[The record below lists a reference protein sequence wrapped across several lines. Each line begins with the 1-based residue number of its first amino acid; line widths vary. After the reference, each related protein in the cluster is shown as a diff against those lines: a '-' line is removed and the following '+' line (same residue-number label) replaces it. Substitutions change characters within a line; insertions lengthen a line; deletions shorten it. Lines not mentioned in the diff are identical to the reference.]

1 MTDASILKTM
11 VGEAVGEL
19 EHEVMLVESIE
30 DLKDVVKMI
39 AKAVDDG
46 RFDAEPDDELTG
58 MLDQMDLR
66 ISAIEKRLDSINA
79 LAILGK
85 HLIEEHGKYMCHF
98 CTEVLPNKWIRAQHE
113 KYEHYDLWRVHLPS
127 RKHLS

>member
-1 MTDASILKTM
+1 M

-66 ISAIEKRLDSINA
+66 ISAIEKRLDN
-79 LAILGK
+79 
-85 HLIEEHGKYMCHF
+85 
-98 CTEVLPNKWIRAQHE
+98 
-113 KYEHYDLWRVHLPS
+113 DLWRVHLPS